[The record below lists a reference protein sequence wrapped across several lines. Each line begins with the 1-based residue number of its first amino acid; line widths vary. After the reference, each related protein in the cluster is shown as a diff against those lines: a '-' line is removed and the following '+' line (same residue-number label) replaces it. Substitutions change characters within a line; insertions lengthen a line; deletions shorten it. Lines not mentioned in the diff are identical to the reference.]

1 MKKKQQD
8 EEEEEE
14 DEDGKDLEIIKAVA
28 QAWHG
33 HSESSRTTSEFN
45 AHRHSFKTGPTRFKL
60 EAAATKVSVSSSSSS
75 LTTSDK
81 NGFTSWDFGQS
92 LLDSYEIVAVSKKL
106 ETGLVLDNTVSFLD
120 DPKGSSKRRKESK
133 NSLRNL
139 FGRLSSSKRFSDT
152 NIPLEGGN

>member
-8 EEEEEE
+8 EEE
-14 DEDGKDLEIIKAVA
+14 DEDGQDLEIIKAVA

-33 HSESSRTTSEFN
+33 HSGSSRTTSEFN
-45 AHRHSFKTGPTRFKL
+45 AHRHSFKTRPTRFKF
-60 EAAATKVSVSSSSSS
+60 EAAATKVSVSSS

-106 ETGLVLDNTVSFLD
+106 ETGLVLDNTFSLLD

-139 FGRLSSSKRFSDT
+139 FSRMSSSKRFSDT

>member
-8 EEEEEE
+8 EEE
-14 DEDGKDLEIIKAVA
+14 DEDGQDLEIIKAVA

-33 HSESSRTTSEFN
+33 HSGSSRTTSEFN
-45 AHRHSFKTGPTRFKL
+45 AHRHSFKTRPTRFKL
-60 EAAATKVSVSSSSSS
+60 QAAATKVSSSS

-106 ETGLVLDNTVSFLD
+106 ETGLVLDNTFSLLD

-139 FGRLSSSKRFSDT
+139 FSRMSSSKRFSDT

>member
-8 EEEEEE
+8 EE
-14 DEDGKDLEIIKAVA
+14 DEDGQDLEIIKAVA

-33 HSESSRTTSEFN
+33 HSGSSRTTSEFN
-45 AHRHSFKTGPTRFKL
+45 AHRHSFKTRPTRFKL
-60 EAAATKVSVSSSSSS
+60 EGAATKVSVSSSS

-106 ETGLVLDNTVSFLD
+106 ETGLVLDNTFSLLD

-139 FGRLSSSKRFSDT
+139 FSRMSSSKRFSDT